1 MYMQINNKILID
13 LRKKRAWSQSELAEV
28 TGLSLRTVQRIE
40 KSGTASLESV
50 KAFAAVFEL
59 APESLQLAAATDED
73 VADSNETCVIITQS
87 RASLTL
93 SDQAIQLSLALFLPV
108 AMVMLFMLFTKLP
121 NVDWVHT
128 VRLML
133 FSEVLPQWLSLTI
146 NLAIALLPLLVCS
159 TLVGICWDLYK
170 RQGVSDL
177 IRQMIKRPF
186 PLRAMVSRLHTN
198 SSRAAFLFKKPALFS
213 VLLFILTVSVIGF
226 TMEPYQKVNF
236 KHFIAQILHASANKS

>member
-59 APESLQLAAATDED
+59 APESLQLTEATDEEVTD
-73 VADSNETCVIITQS
+73 LSESSNSVIQA
-87 RASLTL
+87 RARFRL
-93 SDQAIQLSLALFLPV
+93 SGQALQLSLALFLP
-108 AMVMLFMLFTKLP
+108 ASMVMLFMLFTKIP

-128 VRLML
+128 IRLML
-133 FSEVLPQWLSLTI
+133 FSAVLPKWFSLII
-146 NLAIALLPLLVCS
+146 NLAIALLPLLVFS
-159 TLVGICWDLYK
+159 TLVGVCWDLYK
-170 RQGVSDL
+170 RQGVSDF

-186 PLRAMVSRLHTN
+186 PLRAIVSRLHTN
-198 SSRAAFLFKKPALFS
+198 SRRAAFLLMKPALFS
-213 VLLFILTVSVIGF
+213 VFLLILTATAIGF
-226 TMEPYQKVNF
+226 TMDPYQKANL
-236 KHFIAQILHASANKS
+236 KHFIAQILYSDSNKS

>member
-59 APESLQLAAATDED
+59 APESLQLTAATDEEVTD
-73 VADSNETCVIITQS
+73 LSESSNSVIQA
-87 RASLTL
+87 RARFRL
-93 SDQAIQLSLALFLPV
+93 SGQALQLSLALFLP
-108 AMVMLFMLFTKLP
+108 ASMVMLFMLFTKIP

-128 VRLML
+128 IRLML
-133 FSEVLPQWLSLTI
+133 FSAVLPKWFSLII
-146 NLAIALLPLLVCS
+146 NLAIALLPLLVFS
-159 TLVGICWDLYK
+159 TLVGVCWDLYK
-170 RQGVSDL
+170 RQGVSDF

-186 PLRAMVSRLHTN
+186 PLRAIVSRLHTN
-198 SSRAAFLFKKPALFS
+198 SRRAAFLLMKPALFS
-213 VLLFILTVSVIGF
+213 VFLLILTATAIGF
-226 TMEPYQKVNF
+226 TMDPYQKANL
-236 KHFIAQILHASANKS
+236 KHFIAQILYSDSNKS